1 MNRFISFLGL
11 LAILLIGCL
20 FSTDRR
26 RINLRTV
33 LMGVVLQLILGIV
46 LLRIELTANAFAF
59 LSGKVASFLALSK
72 VGGQFVFGLLADA
85 ETMNAVFEKAAGKPF
100 QGFLFAFHV
109 IPTII
114 FFASFISILYYLGVM
129 QIVVEGI
136 ARVMRTTMKTSGAE
150 TLSCAGN
157 IFVGMTEAPLLIKP
171 YVDKMTLSELNAVM
185 TGGFATIAGGVMAA
199 YIGMGI
205 SPRHLIIA
213 SVMSAP
219 AALVLAKMFVP
230 ETEHSVTA
238 GDVRVSREKSA
249 DNVLDAIVRG
259 ATDGLHLA
267 INVAAMLIAFLA
279 LLAFVDVVLKWGD
292 GIIDHRLF
300 GYEEIGSSGEY
311 LGLFPGSIATLLG
324 TILAP
329 LAWLM
334 GVPWAEAGKVGHLLG
349 LKLSANEFVAYSVLA
364 NHIKGV
370 EGFAALSERSQII
383 ATYALCGFA
392 NFGSIGIT
400 IGGISAI
407 APTRRGDLSRLGLK
421 AMIAG
426 ALASWMTATIAGML
440 LS

>member
-1 MNRFISFLGL
+1 MNRLISLLGL
-11 LAILLIGCL
+11 VSILLLAWL

-26 RINLRTV
+26 KINVRTV
-33 LMGVVLQLILGIV
+33 CMGVGLQIVLGIV
-46 LLRIELTANAFAF
+46 LLRFEPTANAFAF
-59 LSGKVASFLALSK
+59 LADKVASFLALSK
-72 VGGQFVFGLLADA
+72 VGATFVFGLLADTEA
-85 ETMNAVFEKAAGKPF
+85 MNQVFEQATGKPF

-109 IPTII
+109 VPTII
-114 FFASFISILYYLGVM
+114 FFAAFISILYYFGVM
-129 QIVVEGI
+129 QIIVEVI
-136 ARVMRTTMKTSGAE
+136 ARVMRATMKTSGAE
-150 TLSCAGN
+150 TLCCAGN

-171 YVDKMTLSELNAVM
+171 YVDQMTLSELHAVM
-185 TGGFATIAGGVMAA
+185 VGGFSTIAGGVLAA

-219 AALVLAKMFVP
+219 AALVLAKMLIP

-238 GDVRVSREKSA
+238 GDVCVSREKQA

-267 INVAAMLIAFLA
+267 LNVAAMLIAFLA

-292 GIIDHRLF
+292 GIVDHRLL
-300 GYEEIGSSGEY
+300 GRDQLNASGEY
-311 LGLFPGSIATLLG
+311 PGIFPGSVATLLG
-324 TILAP
+324 TLLSP

-334 GVPWAEAGKVGHLLG
+334 GVPWVDAGKVGHLLG
-349 LKLSANEFVAYSVLA
+349 LKVSANEFVAFSVLSS
-364 NHIKGV
+364 HVKGIA
-370 EGFAALSERSQII
+370 GFAALTERSQVI

-400 IGGISAI
+400 IGGIGAL
-407 APTRRGDLSRLGLK
+407 APKRRGDLSRLGFR

-440 LS
+440 IS